1 MRSWVLLVLA
11 ACGSKQPTPP
21 VVAQQPPA
29 PAPLVASCADAG
41 VILRGPVSSGD
52 EQAGH
57 AREQAIEKSCRDD
70 KWSQAVIDCIAG
82 TTKPQDCL
90 EQLGEDARGK
100 YDERLQAWDESYGG
114 DAYGADGTYH
124 MQPAVVDCS
133 DILDDVSN
141 YAPVLDGKAAERAWQ
156 VKVRKAWLGEVC
168 EHDWPDELKSCINGA
183 MNERVA
189 IEACIEEHQ
198 GADKRDEL
206 TRQLADFGEL
216 AKKMDAA
223 KKKPTS
229 IGCKQVVAA
238 HYADAKWKGKLDGY
252 KAAER
257 KKMIAESRTV
267 MTKAC
272 TADSWDDTIRACL
285 VSGGSDACF
294 DDANKRKWGYPA
306 TGAVT
311 SVGVTECD
319 AYSTKVLTFASCT
332 KVAQLTRD
340 SIVRSQQQMLAE
352 IARMPQAERAKTGTS
367 CQAAMEAIELSLTN
381 AGC

>member
-1 MRSWVLLVLA
+1 MRSWVLLVVA
-11 ACGSKQPTPP
+11 ACGTKQPAPPVAKQPPAPPP
-21 VVAQQPPA
+21 VVAT
-29 PAPLVASCADAG
+29 CADAG

-52 EQAGH
+52 EQAGR

-70 KWSQAVIDCIAG
+70 KWPQAVLDCVAG
-82 TTKPQDCL
+82 TPKPQDCL
-90 EQLGEDARGK
+90 EQLSEQARGK

-114 DAYGADGTYH
+114 DAYDGGGTYQL
-124 MQPAVVDCS
+124 QPTVVECS
-133 DILDDVSN
+133 DVLNDVSN
-141 YAPVLDGKAAERAWQ
+141 YPPVLDAKAAERVWQ
-156 VKVRKAWLGEVC
+156 VKVRKAWLDEAC
-168 EHDWPDELKSCINGA
+168 EHDWTDEVKSCINGA

-206 TRQLADFGEL
+206 VRQLADFGEL
-216 AKKMDAA
+216 AKKMETA
-223 KKKPTS
+223 KKKPAS

-238 HYADAKWKGKLDGY
+238 HFADAKWKGKLDGY

-267 MTKAC
+267 MTRAC
-272 TADSWDDTIRACL
+272 AADSWDATIRACL
-285 VSGGSDACF
+285 VSGGSDVCF

-306 TGAVT
+306 TGSVT
-311 SVGVTECD
+311 NVGIPECD
-319 AYSTKVLTFASCT
+319 AYSAKVLAFASCNA
-332 KVAQLTRD
+332 VPQLARE

-352 IARMPQAERAKTGTS
+352 IARMPQSDRAKMGTT
-367 CQAAMEAIELSLTN
+367 CQAAVESIETSLTN